1 MGDGTSID
9 IWRDKWIMESPSGKI
24 TTRKPPDCRIQLV
37 AELIKERKWNK
48 ELIEGTFSEGEASQI
63 MQIPLSL
70 FPRQDTIYWKYSK
83 SGIYSVKSGYAVKKE
98 EIGKRSKEVQGGE
111 GTSYAQNSDKVW
123 KSLWGLKMKPKIK
136 HFIWRCLHNS
146 IPVNELI
153 HRRIGTG
160 STLCKCCGEGEET
173 VEHMIFFCKMAE
185 PRWTLAPIQW
195 DGLLQWRENIWRWW
209 EGLLQARK
217 RTRGEDHITLTANI
231 IWQLWKARN
240 ARQYEGKYR
249 DHLSVIET
257 ANNEWLEFQEEQME
271 QEAKHR
277 TGTRHQ
283 LLNHQWRPPDTG
295 IMRIN
300 TDAAV
305 PIKLAGAGLGMVARD
320 SHGNLVEARG
330 IRKYSRGGAELEEA
344 DAIRQGLVMAKE
356 AGWREIEVQSDCK
369 AVIERIHANG
379 REEAPIGTIM
389 EDIKQLCGVFQYC
402 TFLFINRDG
411 NRCAHQMA
419 QFATKLVSNVIWKQ
433 SFPLWLKESIH
444 EDNRMNI
451 HFCT

>member
-1 MGDGTSID
+1 
-9 IWRDKWIMESPSGKI
+9 
-24 TTRKPPDCRIQLV
+24 
-37 AELIKERKWNK
+37 
-48 ELIEGTFSEGEASQI
+48 
-63 MQIPLSL
+63 
-70 FPRQDTIYWKYSK
+70 
-83 SGIYSVKSGYAVKKE
+83 
-98 EIGKRSKEVQGGE
+98 
-111 GTSYAQNSDKVW
+111 
-123 KSLWGLKMKPKIK
+123 
-136 HFIWRCLHNS
+136 
-146 IPVNELI
+146 
-153 HRRIGTG
+153 
-160 STLCKCCGEGEET
+160 
-173 VEHMIFFCKMAE
+173 MAE
-185 PRWTLAPIQW
+185 PIWKLAPIQW
-195 DGLLQWRENIWRWW
+195 DSLLQWRANFWRWW

-249 DHLSVIET
+249 DHLSIIEI
-257 ANNEWLEFQEEQME
+257 ANNEWLEFQEEQTE

-283 LLNHQWRPPDTG
+283 LLNHQWRPPDIG
-295 IMRIN
+295 IVRIN

-369 AVIERIHANG
+369 AVIERIHTKG

-389 EDIKQLCGVFQYC
+389 EDIKQLCGMFQCC
-402 TFLFINRDG
+402 TFLFIKRDG